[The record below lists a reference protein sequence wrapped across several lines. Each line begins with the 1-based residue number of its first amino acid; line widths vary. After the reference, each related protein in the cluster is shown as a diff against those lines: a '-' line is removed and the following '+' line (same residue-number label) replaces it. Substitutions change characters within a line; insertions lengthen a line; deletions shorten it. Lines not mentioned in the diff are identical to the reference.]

1 MITAIDYV
9 LDRISMYRLVL
20 YVLVAMVVVATIL
33 AYFKLLSFSPFAL
46 LASTA
51 FLILMCWAMNT
62 VFAYVF
68 KVPTNI
74 ESATITA
81 LILALIIDPAHSAVT
96 FQFLGWAAILA
107 MASKYILAINKKH
120 LFNPAA
126 IAVVITSF
134 VLRESAS
141 WWIGTASMLPIVLL
155 GGLLIVRKIRQEA
168 MMWSFFAAV
177 LVSICVFSIVQRQD
191 ILAEVKQLF
200 LQSPLFFF
208 AFIMLT
214 EPLTAPPTK
223 NLRRLYGLLTGILFL
238 PQLHLGTIYATPELA
253 LVVGN
258 VFSYMVSPKQK
269 VVLKLKRKSRVASN
283 IVDFVFKSSQKL
295 AFQPGQYMEFTLAH
309 LQTDS
314 RGNRRYFTL
323 ASSPTENDV
332 LLGIRFY
339 EHSSSFKKALYKVNN
354 RTQLI
359 AAQIAGDFTL
369 PANPEQKLVFLAGG
383 IGITP
388 FRSMVKYLL
397 DTQQWRDIV
406 LIYVNKTADEIVYSD
421 VFSAAAAKLGV
432 KTFYTLTDA
441 TALPR
446 NWRGFVGRVNE
457 QMLLKTVPDY
467 QERTYYISGPPEMV
481 RASEQVLKV
490 MGVTNAQIKKDFF
503 PGLV

>member
-1 MITAIDYV
+1 MMTAIDYV
-9 LDRISMYRLVL
+9 LDRVTMYRLVL
-20 YVLVAMVVVATIL
+20 YILTAMVAVATIL
-33 AYFKLLSFSPFAL
+33 AYFKLLSFSPLAL

-62 VFAYVF
+62 IFAYIF
-68 KVPTNI
+68 KIPTNI

-81 LILALIIDPAHSAVT
+81 LILALIIDPAYSPVM
-96 FQFLGWAAILA
+96 FQFLGWAAMLA

-155 GGLLIVRKIRQEA
+155 GGLLIVRKIRQED

-223 NLRRLYGLLTGILFL
+223 NLRRLYGLLTGVLFL
-238 PQLHLGTIYATPELA
+238 PQLHIGTIYATPELA

-258 VFSYMVSPKQK
+258 VFSYIVSPKQK

-283 IVDFVFKSSQKL
+283 IVDFVFKPSQKL

-309 LQTDS
+309 PQTDS

-323 ASSPTENDV
+323 ASSPTENDI

-339 EHSSSFKKALYKVNN
+339 ERSSSFKKALYKVNN

-359 AAQIAGDFTL
+359 AAQIGGDFTL

-397 DTQQWRDIV
+397 DTQERRDII
-406 LIYVNKTADEIVYSD
+406 LIYVNKTADEIVYTD
-421 VFSAAAAKLGV
+421 VFNAAAKLGI
-432 KTFYTLTDA
+432 KTCYTLTDA

-446 NWRGFVGRVNE
+446 NWQGFVGRIDE
-457 QMLLKTVPDY
+457 PMLLKTVPDY

-481 RASEQVLKV
+481 KASTRVLKV
-490 MGVTNAQIKKDFF
+490 MGVPNTQIKKDFF

>member
-1 MITAIDYV
+1 MMTAIDYV
-9 LDRISMYRLVL
+9 LDRITMYRLVL
-20 YVLVAMVVVATIL
+20 YVLAAMVVVATIL
-33 AYFKLLSFSPFAL
+33 AYFKLLSFSPLAL

-62 VFAYVF
+62 IFAYIF
-68 KVPTNI
+68 KIPTNI

-81 LILALIIDPAHSAVT
+81 LILALILDPAHSAVT

-141 WWIGTASMLPIVLL
+141 WWIGTANMLPIVLI
-155 GGLLIVRKIRQEA
+155 GGLLVVRKIRQED
-168 MMWSFFAAV
+168 MVWSFFAAV

-191 ILAEVKQLF
+191 ILSEVRQLL

-258 VFSYMVSPKQK
+258 IFSYVVSSKQK
-269 VVLKLKRKSRVASN
+269 VVLKLKRKGRVASN
-283 IVDFVFKSSQKL
+283 IVDFVFKPSQKL

-309 LQTDS
+309 PQTDS

-339 EHSSSFKKALYKVNN
+339 ERSSSFKQALYKVNN

-397 DTQQWRDIV
+397 DTQQQRDII
-406 LIYVNKTADEIVYSD
+406 LIYVNKTADEIVYTD
-421 VFSAAAAKLGV
+421 VFSTARAKLGI

-441 TALPR
+441 AALPR
-446 NWRGFVGRVNE
+446 NWQGFVGRSDE
-457 QMLLKTVPDY
+457 PMLLKTVPDY

-481 RASEQVLKV
+481 KASERVLKV
-490 MGVTNAQIKKDFF
+490 MGVPNTQIKKDFF